1 MKEDLF
7 SEEEL
12 ATVLKGLKNNKAPG
26 ADSMINEFLKYG
38 GPEVRNK
45 LLKIMNMIFE
55 KGKVPNDFRKTLI
68 KPLYKKGDKS
78 ECRNYRGV
86 SLVSVGSKLLSNM
99 ILFRLRHAV
108 DKVLREEQCG
118 FRNGRGCVDHVF
130 TLRLIIEKSLRCQTP
145 LVLSFIDYEQAFDS
159 VDRTALTKVLS
170 LYGIPEKYIKVICAM
185 YENNTAA
192 VKVGNEVSNWF
203 CIKSGVKQDCVLSP
217 FIWIIL
223 MDFVLRSIGKAI
235 GDHGIKWGGRTLLD
249 LDYAD
254 DLSIL
259 DDSVCKM
266 NEFLEVLRVQGAK
279 IGLKINVKKTK
290 SLRLG
295 ISEDEQV
302 TLGNE
307 KIDQVGSFS
316 YLGSIISKD
325 GGSSEDVKSRIAKAQ
340 GVFFHS

>member
-1 MKEDLF
+1 M
-7 SEEEL
+7 
-12 ATVLKGLKNNKAPG
+12 
-26 ADSMINEFLKYG
+26 
-38 GPEVRNK
+38 
-45 LLKIMNMIFE
+45 
-55 KGKVPNDFRKTLI
+55 
-68 KPLYKKGDKS
+68 
-78 ECRNYRGV
+78 
-86 SLVSVGSKLLSNM
+86 
-99 ILFRLRHAV
+99 
-108 DKVLREEQCG
+108 
-118 FRNGRGCVDHVF
+118 
-130 TLRLIIEKSLRCQTP
+130 
-145 LVLSFIDYEQAFDS
+145 VLSFIDYEQAFDS

-170 LYGIPEKYIKVICAM
+170 LYGIPEKCIKVICAM

-203 CIKSGVKQDCVLSP
+203 CIKSGVKQGCVLSS

-223 MDFVLRSIGKAI
+223 MDFVLRSTGKQLETMKSN
-235 GDHGIKWGGRTLLD
+235 GEGRTLLD

-259 DDSVCKM
+259 DESVSKM

-290 SLRLG
+290 SLRIG

-340 GVFFHS
+340 GVFFTVKKSLEE